1 MNSLSVSS
9 LPVGSRP
16 ILFVGGKGGVGKTTT
31 ASALALRLAEA
42 GERVLL
48 VSTDP
53 AHSLGDLFD
62 RKIGDREVE
71 LFRAA
76 DGPGVLA
83 ALEIDPQA
91 ETDRYLEGV
100 RDSMRAFVRPALY
113 PEIERQ
119 VALTRHA
126 PGAAEAAMMDRVA
139 ELMDEGPKRWD
150 RVIFDTAPTG
160 HTLRL
165 MALPELMAAWTDGL
179 LRQRERSD
187 ALGRA
192 MRRLGGDTGGVG
204 EPAGAEGAGGAP
216 PGAAVPAGDAPPTG
230 EAPAGD
236 ELSLLDSPAEASSD
250 PRIRRLRE
258 LLLARRRRFS
268 RARRLLLDETATG
281 FLLVLIPEKLPILET
296 RTALG
301 VLREHRVPVLGLVVN
316 RVLPPGPLGDFLE
329 SRRAQE
335 VEYLQRIENAF
346 GDLPRVRVQLQS
358 RDVEGLAAL
367 RAVGRALAAG

>member
-1 MNSLSVSS
+1 MNS

-31 ASALALRLAEA
+31 ASALALRLADG

-71 LFRAA
+71 LFRGA

-83 ALEIDPQA
+83 ALEIDPEA

-139 ELMDEGPKRWD
+139 ELMDEGPKRWA

-179 LRQRERSD
+179 LKQRERSD

-192 MRRLGGDTGGVG
+192 MRRLGGGPS
-204 EPAGAEGAGGAP
+204 EPEAP
-216 PGAAVPAGDAPPTG
+216 ATD

-301 VLREHRVPVLGLVVN
+301 VLRDHRVPVLGLVVN
-316 RVLPPGPLGDFLE
+316 RVLPPGPLGEFLE

-335 VEYLQRIENAF
+335 EEYLARIEDAF

-367 RAVGRALAAG
+367 RAVGRALAEPGELTDA

>member
-1 MNSLSVSS
+1 MNSLSF
-9 LPVGSRP
+9 GSRP

-71 LFRAA
+71 LFRPA
-76 DGPGVLA
+76 GGSPGVLA
-83 ALEIDPQA
+83 ALEIDPEA

-179 LRQRERSD
+179 LRQREKSEM
-187 ALGRA
+187 LGRA
-192 MRRLGGDTGGVG
+192 MRRLGGGRTG
-204 EPAGAEGAGGAP
+204 AGPEVSGEGAGG
-216 PGAAVPAGDAPPTG
+216 DAPSADR
-230 EAPAGD
+230 APSGD
-236 ELSLLDSPAEASSD
+236 ELSLLDSPDDAPSD

-258 LLLARRRRFS
+258 LLLVRRRRFS
-268 RARRLLLDETATG
+268 RARRLLLDESSTG

-335 VEYLQRIENAF
+335 EQYLERIDTLF
-346 GDLPRVRVQLQS
+346 GDLPRVRVPLQA
-358 RDVEGLAAL
+358 RDVEGLPAL
-367 RAVGRALAAG
+367 RAVGAALAEG